1 MFVPKI
7 LHYLGFCFFWMLHS
21 LIPREIEDNAFSAHF
36 FGGKRCIVWDMQMAD
51 TKEFYQTN
59 KKRELN
65 LSTLVKG
72 SPCS

>member
-1 MFVPKI
+1 MNKKP
-7 LHYLGFCFFWMLHS
+7 
-21 LIPREIEDNAFSAHF
+21 EIRNQKSNKRTKRICVFTNLTNELPT
-36 FGGKRCIVWDMQMAD
+36 KRCIVWDMQMAN